1 MSHLIVP
8 ERTQLKRTDGLTT
21 IVQTY
26 ITYLLFHYLLE
37 QIAPDSHCC
46 NLILSTHP
54 SYLQEQDYG
63 TIMCWADNAV
73 GQQREPCVF
82 HLIAAGKP
90 EMPYNCSL
98 VNQTSESLEV
108 NCGEGN

>member
-46 NLILSTHP
+46 DLILSTSPFLFAGAGLRDDHV
-54 SYLQEQDYG
+54 LG
-63 TIMCWADNAV
+63 
-73 GQQREPCVF
+73 GQRRRT
-82 HLIAAGKP
+82 AAGAMCVP
-90 EMPYNCSL
+90 FDCRW
-98 VNQTSESLEV
+98 QTGDALQLFPGQPDV
-108 NCGEGN
+108 RIAGGELWRR